1 MTASSKDNG
10 LTQYSKNK
18 FSYLNRLKDTDEVQ
32 DGAKERSKASSKALA
47 TRRLDLAKEEEIIDL
62 CLRQFED
69 PKVTAQE
76 KQNAFMRSTIIYQK
90 SQLSAFG
97 LLIDCMT
104 RRVPVKKGDV
114 VGYKLISAT
123 DMLEEIADTLF
134 GAMGVETNDKDEVTF
149 KGDLLATLD
158 LQCNLLDYQLLQNFM
173 VATHKVEEDEENNP
187 FYRPDVNGVS
197 KNVFG
202 GMQDRISNLNF
213 TNSKE
218 SYSRQTTVLE
228 DDDGEGVFEKS
239 PASKE
244 KT

>member
-1 MTASSKDNG
+1 MTASAKDNG
-10 LTQYSKNK
+10 LTRYSKDK

-32 DGAKERSKASSKALA
+32 DGAKERSKATSKALA
-47 TRRLDLAKEEEIIDL
+47 ARRLDLAQEEEIIDL
-62 CLRQFED
+62 CLKQFED
-69 PKVTAQE
+69 PKVSPQE
-76 KQNAFMRSTIIYQK
+76 KSNAFMRSTIIFQK

-104 RRVPVKKGDV
+104 RRVPVKKGDA

-134 GAMGVETNDKDEVTF
+134 AAMGVEENNEGQVTF

-158 LQCNLLDYQLLQNFM
+158 LQSNLLDYHLLM
-173 VATHKVEEDEENNP
+173 SYMAYTHKVENDEENNP

-197 KNVFG
+197 QNVFG
-202 GMQDRISNLNF
+202 GIQDRISNLNF
-213 TNSKE
+213 TNAKA
-218 SYSRQTTVLE
+218 SYTRQSNIPE
-228 DDDGEGVFEKS
+228 DDDGEGVFEKT
-239 PASKE
+239 PPKE